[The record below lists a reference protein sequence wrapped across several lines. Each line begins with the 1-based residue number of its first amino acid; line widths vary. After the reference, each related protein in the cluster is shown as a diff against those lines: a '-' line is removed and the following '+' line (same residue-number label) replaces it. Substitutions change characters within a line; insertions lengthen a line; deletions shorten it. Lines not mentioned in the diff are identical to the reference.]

1 MKEYDSEPI
10 PGLPEVPPEGERI
23 LWQGAP
29 QWGSLARHAFHV
41 RKIAVYFALILAWL
55 LGSRLWVG
63 EPLDQ
68 GLVAAIWLL
77 SLALVAIGLLLLLAW
92 ANGRVTLYTLTNR
105 RVAIRFGVAVSMT
118 INIPY
123 RQILAA
129 DLRLHA
135 DGSGDIPLSLAGRP
149 RVSYLVLWPF
159 VRPWRF
165 GKVQPM
171 LRAVPEA
178 GRVAGLLAEALK
190 AANVAPAESAAAAP
204 GQDGTPG
211 AAADLGLAQSGVS
224 AG

>member
-1 MKEYDSEPI
+1 MKEYDREPI
-10 PGLPEVPPEGERI
+10 PVLPEVPPEGERI

-29 QWGSLARHAFHV
+29 PWDSLARHAYHA
-41 RKIAVYFALILAWL
+41 RKVAVYFALILAWL
-55 LGSRLWVG
+55 LGSRLWAG

-68 GLVAAIWLL
+68 TLVLGAWLVT
-77 SLALVAIGLLLLLAW
+77 LALVAIGLLLLLAW
-92 ANGRVTLYTLTNR
+92 ANGRATRYTLTNR
-105 RVAIRFGVAVSMT
+105 RVAIRFGVAVSLT

-129 DLRLHA
+129 DLRRHA
-135 DGSGDIPLSLAGRP
+135 DGSGDISLSLAGRP

-178 GRVAGLLAEALK
+178 GRVAEILAEALRGAK
-190 AANVAPAESAAAAP
+190 GVAPVEPAAAAS
-204 GQDGTPG
+204 G
-211 AAADLGLAQSGVS
+211 AGALAEEFGLAQSGAPS
-224 AG
+224 G

>member
-1 MKEYDSEPI
+1 VKEYDREPI

-29 QWGSLARHAFHV
+29 PWSNLARHTFHV
-41 RKIAVYFALILAWL
+41 RKVAVYFALILAWL
-55 LGSRLWVG
+55 LGSRLWAG
-63 EPLDQ
+63 ESLDQ
-68 GLVAAIWLL
+68 ALVLGAWLL
-77 SLALVAIGLLLLLAW
+77 TLALVAIGLLLLLAW
-92 ANGRVTLYTLTNR
+92 ANGRATLYTLTNR
-105 RVAIRFGVAVSMT
+105 RVVIRFGVAVSLT

-129 DLRLHA
+129 DLRLHV

-171 LRAVPEA
+171 LRSVPEA
-178 GRVAGLLAEALK
+178 GRVAEILAEALG
-190 AANVAPAESAAAAP
+190 AAQGAAAAESAAAAS
-204 GQDGTPG
+204 GSDG
-211 AAADLGLAQSGVS
+211 ALAADFGLAQSGAPS
-224 AG
+224 G